1 MKYRLQAII
10 FVFVAFMLGCNEY
23 MIVGVLPD
31 IAHEYHDSLGKLG
44 LLVTVFALVYAIFT
58 PIITSMAN
66 RWRRHHVLLVL
77 MVIFFIGNTWTAM
90 APNFISMLLSR
101 ILTASVAGAIIS
113 MVLVMASYVAPR
125 EKRASLVSWVFAG
138 FSIASVIGIPIG
150 TVISTT
156 LTWHDSFWMISG
168 ITIIVFVAL
177 IWLVPRDTP
186 QFKSTL
192 SKQFVLF
199 KDSRI
204 ILGVSFIVAICA
216 ADYTIYTYIR
226 PLITNE
232 MGFDNTWLNWLLFG
246 MGIFFII
253 GNKFGGYLADRGG
266 IHRLSGI
273 YAAMTVLFLIFG
285 PVLPFKWGA
294 IIIVAV
300 LCIAFS
306 CYGSS
311 TQLMFLDIA
320 EKQYPQSLDLASSL
334 NSIFANIGISLGSF
348 TASQA
353 VTFTAMKN
361 LGYVGAVYGL
371 LATILVIVLSKIYGN
386 AQLLILTLSTD
397 RFSICAFYFPG
408 NLYATN
414 SSGVSNCCYLRI
426 LLTF

>member
-1 MKYRLQAII
+1 MKYRLQSIL

-31 IAHEYHDSLGKLG
+31 ITHQYHDSLSTLG

-58 PIITSMAN
+58 PIITSLAN

-77 MVIFFIGNTWTAM
+77 MVVFFIGNTWTAL
-90 APNFISMLLSR
+90 ASNFISMLFSR
-101 ILTASVAGAIIS
+101 VLTATVAGAIIS
-113 MVLVMASYVAPR
+113 IVLVMASFVAPR

-156 LTWHDSFWMISG
+156 FSWHDSFWMISG
-168 ITIIVFVAL
+168 LTIFVFVSL
-177 IWLVPRDTP
+177 IWLVPKDTP

-192 SKQFVLF
+192 SKQFTLL
-199 KDSRI
+199 KDTRFL
-204 ILGVSFIVAICA
+204 LGVVFIVTVCA

-232 MGFDNTWLNWLLFG
+232 MGFSNTWLNWLLFG

-253 GNKFGGYLADRGG
+253 GNKFGGYIADNGG
-266 IHRLSGI
+266 IHRLGGI
-273 YAAMTVLFLIFG
+273 YIAMTILYLLFG
-285 PVLPFKWGA
+285 PLLSFKWIA
-294 IIIVAV
+294 IIIVAL
-300 LCIAFS
+300 LCVAFS
-306 CYGSS
+306 SYGSS

-320 EKQYPQSLDLASSL
+320 EKEYPQSLDLASSL

-353 VTFTAMKN
+353 VAFLPMRN

-371 LATILVIVLSKIYGN
+371 AATILVLVLSKKYTGM
-386 AQLLILTLSTD
+386 
-397 RFSICAFYFPG
+397 RF
-408 NLYATN
+408 
-414 SSGVSNCCYLRI
+414 
-426 LLTF
+426 

>member
-1 MKYRLQAII
+1 MKYRLQSIL

-31 IAHEYHDSLGKLG
+31 IAHQYHDSLSTLG

-58 PIITSMAN
+58 PIITALAN

-77 MVIFFIGNTWTAM
+77 MVVFFIGNTWTAL
-90 APNFISMLLSR
+90 ASNFISMLFSR
-101 ILTASVAGAIIS
+101 VLTATVAGAIIS
-113 MVLVMASYVAPR
+113 IVLVMASFVAPR

-156 LTWHDSFWMISG
+156 FSWHDSFWMISSL
-168 ITIIVFVAL
+168 TIFVFVSL
-177 IWLVPRDTP
+177 IWLVPKDTP

-192 SKQFVLF
+192 SKQFTLLKDTRVL
-199 KDSRI
+199 
-204 ILGVSFIVAICA
+204 LGVVFIVTVCA

-232 MGFDNTWLNWLLFG
+232 MGFSNTWLNWLLFG

-253 GNKFGGYLADRGG
+253 GNKFGGYIADNGR
-266 IHRLSGI
+266 IHRLGGI
-273 YAAMTVLFLIFG
+273 YIAMTILYLLFG
-285 PVLPFKWGA
+285 PLLSFKWIA
-294 IIIVAV
+294 IIIVAL
-300 LCIAFS
+300 LCVAFS
-306 CYGSS
+306 SYGSS

-320 EKQYPQSLDLASSL
+320 EKEYPQSLDLASSL

-353 VTFTAMKN
+353 VAFLPMRN

-371 LATILVIVLSKIYGN
+371 AATILVLVLSKKYTGM
-386 AQLLILTLSTD
+386 
-397 RFSICAFYFPG
+397 RF
-408 NLYATN
+408 
-414 SSGVSNCCYLRI
+414 
-426 LLTF
+426 

>member
-1 MKYRLQAII
+1 MKYRLQSIL

-31 IAHEYHDSLGKLG
+31 IAHQYHDSLSTLG

-58 PIITSMAN
+58 PIITSLAN

-77 MVIFFIGNTWTAM
+77 MVVFFIGNTWTAL
-90 APNFISMLLSR
+90 ASNFISMLFSR
-101 ILTASVAGAIIS
+101 VLTATVAGAIIS
-113 MVLVMASYVAPR
+113 IVLVMASFVAPR

-150 TVISTT
+150 TVIRTT
-156 LTWHDSFWMISG
+156 FSWHDSFWMISG
-168 ITIIVFVAL
+168 LTIFVFVSL
-177 IWLVPRDTP
+177 IWLVPKDTP

-192 SKQFVLF
+192 SKQFTLLKDTRVL
-199 KDSRI
+199 
-204 ILGVSFIVAICA
+204 LGVVFIVTVCA

-232 MGFDNTWLNWLLFG
+232 MGFSNTWLNWLLFG

-253 GNKFGGYLADRGG
+253 GNKFGGYIADNGG
-266 IHRLSGI
+266 IHRLGGI
-273 YAAMTVLFLIFG
+273 YIAMTILYLLFG
-285 PVLPFKWGA
+285 PLLSFKWIA
-294 IIIVAV
+294 IIIVAL
-300 LCIAFS
+300 LCVAFS
-306 CYGSS
+306 SYGSS

-320 EKQYPQSLDLASSL
+320 EKEYPQSLDLASSL

-353 VTFTAMKN
+353 VAFLPMRN

-371 LATILVIVLSKIYGN
+371 AATILVLVLSKKYTGM
-386 AQLLILTLSTD
+386 
-397 RFSICAFYFPG
+397 RF
-408 NLYATN
+408 
-414 SSGVSNCCYLRI
+414 
-426 LLTF
+426 

>member
-1 MKYRLQAII
+1 MKYRLQSIL

-31 IAHEYHDSLGKLG
+31 IAHQYHDSLSTLG

-58 PIITSMAN
+58 PIITSLAN

-77 MVIFFIGNTWTAM
+77 MVVFFIGNTWTAL
-90 APNFISMLLSR
+90 ASNFISMLFSR
-101 ILTASVAGAIIS
+101 VLTATVAGAIIS
-113 MVLVMASYVAPR
+113 IVLVMASFVAPR

-156 LTWHDSFWMISG
+156 FSWHDSFWMISG
-168 ITIIVFVAL
+168 LTIFVFVSL
-177 IWLVPRDTP
+177 IWLVPKDTP

-192 SKQFVLF
+192 SKQFTLLKDTRVL
-199 KDSRI
+199 
-204 ILGVSFIVAICA
+204 LGVVFIVTVCA

-232 MGFDNTWLNWLLFG
+232 MGFSNTWLNWLLFG

-253 GNKFGGYLADRGG
+253 GNKFGGYIADNGG
-266 IHRLSGI
+266 IHRLGGI
-273 YAAMTVLFLIFG
+273 YIAMTILYLLFG
-285 PVLPFKWGA
+285 PLLSFKWIA
-294 IIIVAV
+294 IIIVAL

-306 CYGSS
+306 SYGSS
-311 TQLMFLDIA
+311 TQLMFLVIA
-320 EKQYPQSLDLASSL
+320 EKEYPQSLDLASSL

-353 VTFTAMKN
+353 VAFLPMRN

-371 LATILVIVLSKIYGN
+371 AATILVLVLSKKYTGM
-386 AQLLILTLSTD
+386 
-397 RFSICAFYFPG
+397 RF
-408 NLYATN
+408 
-414 SSGVSNCCYLRI
+414 
-426 LLTF
+426 

>member
-1 MKYRLQAII
+1 MKYRLQSIL

-31 IAHEYHDSLGKLG
+31 IAHQYHDSLSTLG

-58 PIITSMAN
+58 PIITSLAN

-77 MVIFFIGNTWTAM
+77 MVVFFIGNTWTTLAS
-90 APNFISMLLSR
+90 NFISMLFSR
-101 ILTASVAGAIIS
+101 VLTATVAGAIIS
-113 MVLVMASYVAPR
+113 IVLVMASFVAPR

-156 LTWHDSFWMISG
+156 FSWHDSFWMISG
-168 ITIIVFVAL
+168 LTIFVFISL
-177 IWLVPRDTP
+177 IWLVPKDTP

-192 SKQFVLF
+192 SKQFTLLKDTRVL
-199 KDSRI
+199 
-204 ILGVSFIVAICA
+204 LGVIFIVTVCA

-232 MGFDNTWLNWLLFG
+232 MGFSNIWLNWLLFG

-253 GNKFGGYLADRGG
+253 GNKFGGYIADNGG
-266 IHRLSGI
+266 IHRLGGI
-273 YAAMTVLFLIFG
+273 YIAMTILYLLFG
-285 PVLPFKWGA
+285 PLLSFKWVA
-294 IIIVAV
+294 IIIVAL
-300 LCIAFS
+300 LCVAFS
-306 CYGSS
+306 SYGSS

-320 EKQYPQSLDLASSL
+320 EKEYPQSLDLASSL

-353 VTFTAMKN
+353 VAFLPMRN

-371 LATILVIVLSKIYGN
+371 AATILVLVLSKKYTGM
-386 AQLLILTLSTD
+386 
-397 RFSICAFYFPG
+397 RF
-408 NLYATN
+408 
-414 SSGVSNCCYLRI
+414 
-426 LLTF
+426 

>member
-1 MKYRLQAII
+1 MRYRLQSIL

-31 IAHEYHDSLGKLG
+31 IAHQYHDSLSTLG

-58 PIITSMAN
+58 PIITSLAN

-77 MVIFFIGNTWTAM
+77 MVVFFIGNSWTAL
-90 APNFISMLLSR
+90 ASNFISMLFSR
-101 ILTASVAGAIIS
+101 VLTATVAGAIIS
-113 MVLVMASYVAPR
+113 IVLVMASIVAPR

-156 LTWHDSFWMISG
+156 FSWHDSFWMISG
-168 ITIIVFVAL
+168 LTIFVFVSL
-177 IWLVPRDTP
+177 IWLVPKDTP

-192 SKQFVLF
+192 SKQFTLLKDTRVL
-199 KDSRI
+199 
-204 ILGVSFIVAICA
+204 LGVIFIVTVCA

-232 MGFDNTWLNWLLFG
+232 MGFSNTWLNWLLFG

-253 GNKFGGYLADRGG
+253 GNKFGGYIADNGG
-266 IHRLSGI
+266 IHRLGGI
-273 YAAMTVLFLIFG
+273 YIAMTILYLLFG
-285 PVLPFKWGA
+285 PLLSFKWVA
-294 IIIVAV
+294 IIIVAL
-300 LCIAFS
+300 LCVAFS
-306 CYGSS
+306 SYGSS

-320 EKQYPQSLDLASSL
+320 EKEYPQSLDLASSL

-353 VTFTAMKN
+353 VAFLPMRN

-371 LATILVIVLSKIYGN
+371 AATILVLVLSKKYTGM
-386 AQLLILTLSTD
+386 
-397 RFSICAFYFPG
+397 RF
-408 NLYATN
+408 
-414 SSGVSNCCYLRI
+414 
-426 LLTF
+426 

>member
-1 MKYRLQAII
+1 MKYRLQSIL

-31 IAHEYHDSLGKLG
+31 IAHQYHDSLSTLG

-58 PIITSMAN
+58 PIITSLAN

-77 MVIFFIGNTWTAM
+77 MVVFFIGNTWTAL
-90 APNFISMLLSR
+90 ASNFISMLFSR
-101 ILTASVAGAIIS
+101 VLTATVAGAIIS
-113 MVLVMASYVAPR
+113 IVLVMASFVAPR

-156 LTWHDSFWMISG
+156 FSWHDSFWMISG
-168 ITIIVFVAL
+168 LTIFVFISL
-177 IWLVPRDTP
+177 IWLVPKDTP

-192 SKQFVLF
+192 SKQFTLLKDTRVL
-199 KDSRI
+199 
-204 ILGVSFIVAICA
+204 LGVIFIVTVCV

-232 MGFDNTWLNWLLFG
+232 MGFSNTWLNWLLFG

-253 GNKFGGYLADRGG
+253 GNKFGGYIADNGG
-266 IHRLSGI
+266 IHRLGGI
-273 YAAMTVLFLIFG
+273 YIAMTILYLLFG
-285 PVLPFKWGA
+285 PLLSFKWVA
-294 IIIVAV
+294 IIIVAL
-300 LCIAFS
+300 LCVAFS
-306 CYGSS
+306 SYGSS

-320 EKQYPQSLDLASSL
+320 EKEYPQSLDLASSL

-353 VTFTAMKN
+353 VAFLPMRN

-371 LATILVIVLSKIYGN
+371 AATILVLVLSKKYTGM
-386 AQLLILTLSTD
+386 
-397 RFSICAFYFPG
+397 RF
-408 NLYATN
+408 
-414 SSGVSNCCYLRI
+414 
-426 LLTF
+426 

>member
-1 MKYRLQAII
+1 MKYRLQSIL

-31 IAHEYHDSLGKLG
+31 IAHQYHDSLSTLG

-58 PIITSMAN
+58 PIITSLAN

-77 MVIFFIGNTWTAM
+77 MVVFFIGNTWTAL
-90 APNFISMLLSR
+90 ASNFISMLFSR
-101 ILTASVAGAIIS
+101 VLTATVAGAIIS
-113 MVLVMASYVAPR
+113 IVLVMASFVAPR

-156 LTWHDSFWMISG
+156 FSWHDRFWMISG
-168 ITIIVFVAL
+168 LTIFVFISL
-177 IWLVPRDTP
+177 IWLVPKDTP

-192 SKQFVLF
+192 SKQFTLLKDTRVL
-199 KDSRI
+199 
-204 ILGVSFIVAICA
+204 LGVIFIVTVCA

-232 MGFDNTWLNWLLFG
+232 MGFSNTWLNWLLFG

-253 GNKFGGYLADRGG
+253 GNKFGGYIADNGG
-266 IHRLSGI
+266 IHRLGGI
-273 YAAMTVLFLIFG
+273 YIAMTILYLLFG
-285 PVLPFKWGA
+285 PLLSFKWVA
-294 IIIVAV
+294 IIIVAL
-300 LCIAFS
+300 LCVAFS
-306 CYGSS
+306 SYGSS

-320 EKQYPQSLDLASSL
+320 EKEYPQSLDLASSL

-353 VTFTAMKN
+353 VAFLPMRY

-371 LATILVIVLSKIYGN
+371 AATILVLVLSKKYTGM
-386 AQLLILTLSTD
+386 
-397 RFSICAFYFPG
+397 RF
-408 NLYATN
+408 
-414 SSGVSNCCYLRI
+414 
-426 LLTF
+426 

>member
-1 MKYRLQAII
+1 MKYRLQAIL
-10 FVFVAFMLGCNEY
+10 FVFIAFMLGCNEY

-31 IAHEYHDSLGKLG
+31 IAHQYHDSLSTLG

-58 PIITSMAN
+58 PIITSLAN

-77 MVIFFIGNTWTAM
+77 MVVFFIGNTWTAL
-90 APNFISMLLSR
+90 ASNFISMLFSR
-101 ILTASVAGAIIS
+101 VLTATVAGAIIS
-113 MVLVMASYVAPR
+113 IVLVMASFVAPR

-156 LTWHDSFWMISG
+156 LSWHDSFWMISG
-168 ITIIVFVAL
+168 LTIFVFVSL
-177 IWLVPRDTP
+177 IWLVPKDTP

-192 SKQFVLF
+192 SKQFTLLKDTRVL
-199 KDSRI
+199 
-204 ILGVSFIVAICA
+204 LGVVFIVTVCA

-232 MGFDNTWLNWLLFG
+232 MGFSNTWLNWLLFG

-253 GNKFGGYLADRGG
+253 GNKFGGYIADNGG
-266 IHRLSGI
+266 IHRLGGI
-273 YAAMTVLFLIFG
+273 YIAMTILYLLFG
-285 PVLPFKWGA
+285 PLLSFKWIA
-294 IIIVAV
+294 IIIVAL

-306 CYGSS
+306 SYGSS

-320 EKQYPQSLDLASSL
+320 EKEYPQSLDLASSL

-353 VTFTAMKN
+353 VAFLPMRN

-371 LATILVIVLSKIYGN
+371 AATILVLVLSKKYTGM
-386 AQLLILTLSTD
+386 
-397 RFSICAFYFPG
+397 RF
-408 NLYATN
+408 
-414 SSGVSNCCYLRI
+414 
-426 LLTF
+426 

>member
-1 MKYRLQAII
+1 MKYRLQSIL

-31 IAHEYHDSLGKLG
+31 IAHQYHDSLSTLG

-58 PIITSMAN
+58 PIITSLAN

-77 MVIFFIGNTWTAM
+77 MVVFFIGNTWTAL
-90 APNFISMLLSR
+90 ASNFISMLFSR
-101 ILTASVAGAIIS
+101 VLTATVAGAIIS
-113 MVLVMASYVAPR
+113 IVLVMASFVAPR

-156 LTWHDSFWMISG
+156 FSWHDSFWMISG
-168 ITIIVFVAL
+168 LTIFVFVSL
-177 IWLVPRDTP
+177 IWLVPKDTP

-192 SKQFVLF
+192 SKQFTLLKDTRVL
-199 KDSRI
+199 
-204 ILGVSFIVAICA
+204 LGVVFIVTVCA

-232 MGFDNTWLNWLLFG
+232 MGFSNTWLNWLLFG

-253 GNKFGGYLADRGG
+253 GNKFGGYIADNGG
-266 IHRLSGI
+266 IHRLGGI
-273 YAAMTVLFLIFG
+273 YIAMTILYLLFG
-285 PVLPFKWGA
+285 PLLSFKWIA
-294 IIIVAV
+294 IIIVAL

-306 CYGSS
+306 SYGSS

-320 EKQYPQSLDLASSL
+320 EKEYPQSLDLASSL

-353 VTFTAMKN
+353 VAFLPMRN

-371 LATILVIVLSKIYGN
+371 AATILVLVLSKRYTGM
-386 AQLLILTLSTD
+386 
-397 RFSICAFYFPG
+397 RF
-408 NLYATN
+408 
-414 SSGVSNCCYLRI
+414 
-426 LLTF
+426 

>member
-1 MKYRLQAII
+1 MKYRLQSIL

-31 IAHEYHDSLGKLG
+31 IAHQYHDSLSTLG

-58 PIITSMAN
+58 PIITSLAN

-77 MVIFFIGNTWTAM
+77 MVVFFIGNTWTAL
-90 APNFISMLLSR
+90 ASNFISMLFSR
-101 ILTASVAGAIIS
+101 VLTATVAGAIIS
-113 MVLVMASYVAPR
+113 IVLVMASFVAPR

-156 LTWHDSFWMISG
+156 FSWHDSFWMISG
-168 ITIIVFVAL
+168 LTIFVFVSL
-177 IWLVPRDTP
+177 IWLVPKDTP

-192 SKQFVLF
+192 SKQFTLLKDTRVL
-199 KDSRI
+199 
-204 ILGVSFIVAICA
+204 LGVVFIVTVCA

-232 MGFDNTWLNWLLFG
+232 MGFSNTWLNWLLFG

-253 GNKFGGYLADRGG
+253 GNKFGGYIADNGG
-266 IHRLSGI
+266 IHRLGGI
-273 YAAMTVLFLIFG
+273 YIAMTILYLLFG
-285 PVLPFKWGA
+285 PLLSFKWIA
-294 IIIVAV
+294 IIIVAL

-306 CYGSS
+306 SYGSS

-320 EKQYPQSLDLASSL
+320 EKEYLQSLDLASSL

-353 VTFTAMKN
+353 VAFLPMRN

-371 LATILVIVLSKIYGN
+371 AATILVLVLSKKYTGM
-386 AQLLILTLSTD
+386 
-397 RFSICAFYFPG
+397 RF
-408 NLYATN
+408 
-414 SSGVSNCCYLRI
+414 
-426 LLTF
+426 

>member
-1 MKYRLQAII
+1 MKYRLQSIL

-31 IAHEYHDSLGKLG
+31 IAHQYHDSLSTLG

-58 PIITSMAN
+58 PIITSLAN

-77 MVIFFIGNTWTAM
+77 MVVFFIGNTWTAL
-90 APNFISMLLSR
+90 ASNFISMLFSR
-101 ILTASVAGAIIS
+101 VLTATVAGAIIS
-113 MVLVMASYVAPR
+113 IVLVMASFVAPR

-156 LTWHDSFWMISG
+156 FSWHDSFWMISSL
-168 ITIIVFVAL
+168 TIFVFVSL
-177 IWLVPRDTP
+177 IWLVPKDTP

-192 SKQFVLF
+192 SKQFTLLKDTRVL
-199 KDSRI
+199 
-204 ILGVSFIVAICA
+204 LGVVFIVTVCA

-232 MGFDNTWLNWLLFG
+232 MGFSNTWLNWLLFG

-253 GNKFGGYLADRGG
+253 GNKFGGYIAGNGG
-266 IHRLSGI
+266 IHRLGGI
-273 YAAMTVLFLIFG
+273 YIAMTILYLLFG
-285 PVLPFKWGA
+285 PLLSFKWIA
-294 IIIVAV
+294 IIIVAL
-300 LCIAFS
+300 LCVAFS
-306 CYGSS
+306 SYGSS

-320 EKQYPQSLDLASSL
+320 EKEYPQSLDLASSL

-353 VTFTAMKN
+353 VAFLPMRN

-371 LATILVIVLSKIYGN
+371 DATILVLVLSKKYTGM
-386 AQLLILTLSTD
+386 
-397 RFSICAFYFPG
+397 RF
-408 NLYATN
+408 
-414 SSGVSNCCYLRI
+414 
-426 LLTF
+426 

>member
-1 MKYRLQAII
+1 MKYRLQSIL

-31 IAHEYHDSLGKLG
+31 TAHQYHDSLSTLG

-58 PIITSMAN
+58 PIITSLAN

-77 MVIFFIGNTWTAM
+77 MVVFFIGNTWTAL
-90 APNFISMLLSR
+90 ASNFISMLFSR
-101 ILTASVAGAIIS
+101 VLTATVAGAIIS
-113 MVLVMASYVAPR
+113 IVLVMASFVAPR

-156 LTWHDSFWMISG
+156 FSWHDSFWMISSL
-168 ITIIVFVAL
+168 TIFVFVSL
-177 IWLVPRDTP
+177 IWLVPKDTP

-192 SKQFVLF
+192 SKQFTLLKDTRVL
-199 KDSRI
+199 
-204 ILGVSFIVAICA
+204 LGVVFIVTVCA

-232 MGFDNTWLNWLLFG
+232 MGFSNTWLNWLLFG

-253 GNKFGGYLADRGG
+253 GNKFGGYIADNGG
-266 IHRLSGI
+266 IHRLGGI
-273 YAAMTVLFLIFG
+273 YIAMTILYLLFG
-285 PVLPFKWGA
+285 PLLSFKWIA
-294 IIIVAV
+294 IIIVAL
-300 LCIAFS
+300 LCVAFS
-306 CYGSS
+306 SYGSS

-320 EKQYPQSLDLASSL
+320 EKEYPQSLDLASSL

-353 VTFTAMKN
+353 VAFLPMRN

-371 LATILVIVLSKIYGN
+371 AATILVLVLSKKYTGM
-386 AQLLILTLSTD
+386 
-397 RFSICAFYFPG
+397 RF
-408 NLYATN
+408 
-414 SSGVSNCCYLRI
+414 
-426 LLTF
+426 

>member
-1 MKYRLQAII
+1 MKYRLQSIL

-31 IAHEYHDSLGKLG
+31 IAHQYHDSLSTLG

-58 PIITSMAN
+58 PIITSLAN

-77 MVIFFIGNTWTAM
+77 MVVFFIGNTWTAL
-90 APNFISMLLSR
+90 ASNFISMLFSR
-101 ILTASVAGAIIS
+101 VLTATVAGAIIS
-113 MVLVMASYVAPR
+113 IVLVMASFVAPR
-125 EKRASLVSWVFAG
+125 EKRASLVSWVFG

-156 LTWHDSFWMISG
+156 FSWHDSFWMISG
-168 ITIIVFVAL
+168 LTIFVFISL
-177 IWLVPRDTP
+177 IWLVPKDTP

-192 SKQFVLF
+192 SKQFTLLKDTRVL
-199 KDSRI
+199 
-204 ILGVSFIVAICA
+204 LGVIFIVTVCA

-232 MGFDNTWLNWLLFG
+232 MGFSNTWLNWLLFG

-253 GNKFGGYLADRGG
+253 GNKFGGYIADNGG
-266 IHRLSGI
+266 IHRLGGI
-273 YAAMTVLFLIFG
+273 YIAMTILYLLFG
-285 PVLPFKWGA
+285 PLLSFKWVA
-294 IIIVAV
+294 IIIVAL
-300 LCIAFS
+300 LCVAFS
-306 CYGSS
+306 SYGSS

-320 EKQYPQSLDLASSL
+320 EKEYPQSLDLASSL

-353 VTFTAMKN
+353 VAFLPMRN

-371 LATILVIVLSKIYGN
+371 AATILVLVLSKKYHS
-386 AQLLILTLSTD
+386 LI
-397 RFSICAFYFPG
+397 SITPRYYCKPFQ
-408 NLYATN
+408 
-414 SSGVSNCCYLRI
+414 
-426 LLTF
+426 

>member
-1 MKYRLQAII
+1 MKYRLQSIL

-31 IAHEYHDSLGKLG
+31 IAHQYHDSLSTLG

-58 PIITSMAN
+58 PIITSLAN

-77 MVIFFIGNTWTAM
+77 MVVFFIGNTWTAL
-90 APNFISMLLSR
+90 ASNFISMLFSR
-101 ILTASVAGAIIS
+101 VLTATVAGAIIS
-113 MVLVMASYVAPR
+113 IVLVMASFVAPR

-156 LTWHDSFWMISG
+156 FSWHDSFWMISG
-168 ITIIVFVAL
+168 LTIFVFVSL
-177 IWLVPRDTP
+177 IWLVPKDTP

-192 SKQFVLF
+192 SKQFSLLKDTRVL
-199 KDSRI
+199 
-204 ILGVSFIVAICA
+204 LGVVFIVTVCA

-232 MGFDNTWLNWLLFG
+232 MGFSNTWLNWLLFG

-253 GNKFGGYLADRGG
+253 GNKFGGYIADNGG
-266 IHRLSGI
+266 IHRLGGI
-273 YAAMTVLFLIFG
+273 YIAMTILYLLFG
-285 PVLPFKWGA
+285 PLLSFKWIA
-294 IIIVAV
+294 IIIVAL

-306 CYGSS
+306 SYGSS

-320 EKQYPQSLDLASSL
+320 EKEYPQSLDLASSL

-353 VTFTAMKN
+353 VAFLPMRN

-371 LATILVIVLSKIYGN
+371 AATILVLVLSKKYTGM
-386 AQLLILTLSTD
+386 
-397 RFSICAFYFPG
+397 RF
-408 NLYATN
+408 
-414 SSGVSNCCYLRI
+414 
-426 LLTF
+426 

>member
-1 MKYRLQAII
+1 MKYRLQSIL

-31 IAHEYHDSLGKLG
+31 IAHQYHDSLSTLG

-58 PIITSMAN
+58 PIITSLAN

-77 MVIFFIGNTWTAM
+77 MVVFFIGNTWTAL
-90 APNFISMLLSR
+90 ASNFISMLFSR
-101 ILTASVAGAIIS
+101 VLTATVAGAIIS
-113 MVLVMASYVAPR
+113 IVLVMASFVAPR

-156 LTWHDSFWMISG
+156 FSWHDSFWMISG
-168 ITIIVFVAL
+168 LTIFVFVSL
-177 IWLVPRDTP
+177 IWLVPKDTP

-192 SKQFVLF
+192 SKQFTLLKDTRVL
-199 KDSRI
+199 
-204 ILGVSFIVAICA
+204 LGVVFIVTVCA

-232 MGFDNTWLNWLLFG
+232 MGFSNTWLNWLLFG

-253 GNKFGGYLADRGG
+253 GNKFGGYIADNGG
-266 IHRLSGI
+266 IHRLGGI
-273 YAAMTVLFLIFG
+273 YIAMTILYLLFRPL
-285 PVLPFKWGA
+285 LSFKWIA
-294 IIIVAV
+294 IIIVAL

-306 CYGSS
+306 SYGSS

-320 EKQYPQSLDLASSL
+320 EKEYPQSLDLASSL

-353 VTFTAMKN
+353 VAFLPMRN

-371 LATILVIVLSKIYGN
+371 AATILVLVLSKKYTGM
-386 AQLLILTLSTD
+386 
-397 RFSICAFYFPG
+397 RF
-408 NLYATN
+408 
-414 SSGVSNCCYLRI
+414 
-426 LLTF
+426 

>member
-1 MKYRLQAII
+1 MKYRLQSIL
-10 FVFVAFMLGCNEY
+10 FVFFAFMLGCNEY

-31 IAHEYHDSLGKLG
+31 IAHQYHDSLSTLG

-58 PIITSMAN
+58 PIITSLAN

-77 MVIFFIGNTWTAM
+77 MVVFFIGNTWTAL
-90 APNFISMLLSR
+90 ASNFISMLFSR
-101 ILTASVAGAIIS
+101 VLTATVAGAIIS
-113 MVLVMASYVAPR
+113 IVLVMASFVAPR

-156 LTWHDSFWMISG
+156 FSWHDSFWMISG
-168 ITIIVFVAL
+168 LTIFVFVSL
-177 IWLVPRDTP
+177 IWLVPKDTP

-192 SKQFVLF
+192 SKQFTLLKDTRVL
-199 KDSRI
+199 
-204 ILGVSFIVAICA
+204 LGVVFIVTVCA

-232 MGFDNTWLNWLLFG
+232 MGFSNTWLNWLLFG

-253 GNKFGGYLADRGG
+253 GNKFGGYIADNGG
-266 IHRLSGI
+266 IHRLGGI
-273 YAAMTVLFLIFG
+273 YIAMTILYLLFG
-285 PVLPFKWGA
+285 PLLSFKWIA
-294 IIIVAV
+294 IIIVAL

-306 CYGSS
+306 SYGSS

-320 EKQYPQSLDLASSL
+320 EKEYPQSLDLASSL

-353 VTFTAMKN
+353 VAFLPMRN

-371 LATILVIVLSKIYGN
+371 AATILVLVLSKKYTGM
-386 AQLLILTLSTD
+386 
-397 RFSICAFYFPG
+397 RF
-408 NLYATN
+408 
-414 SSGVSNCCYLRI
+414 
-426 LLTF
+426 

>member
-1 MKYRLQAII
+1 MRYRLQSIL

-31 IAHEYHDSLGKLG
+31 IAHQYHDSLSTLG

-58 PIITSMAN
+58 PIITSLAN
-66 RWRRHHVLLVL
+66 RWRRHHVLLAL
-77 MVIFFIGNTWTAM
+77 MVVFFIGNTWTAL
-90 APNFISMLLSR
+90 ASNFISMLFSR
-101 ILTASVAGAIIS
+101 VLTATVAGAIIS
-113 MVLVMASYVAPR
+113 IVLVMASFVAPR

-156 LTWHDSFWMISG
+156 FSWHDSFWMISG
-168 ITIIVFVAL
+168 LTIFVFISL
-177 IWLVPRDTP
+177 IWLVPKDTP

-192 SKQFVLF
+192 SKQFTLLKDTRVL
-199 KDSRI
+199 
-204 ILGVSFIVAICA
+204 LGVIFIVTVCA

-232 MGFDNTWLNWLLFG
+232 MSFSNTWLNWLLFG

-253 GNKFGGYLADRGG
+253 GNKFGGYIADNGG
-266 IHRLSGI
+266 IHRLGGI
-273 YAAMTVLFLIFG
+273 YIAMTILYLLFG
-285 PVLPFKWGA
+285 PLLSFKWIA
-294 IIIVAV
+294 IIIVAL
-300 LCIAFS
+300 LCVAFS
-306 CYGSS
+306 SYGSS

-320 EKQYPQSLDLASSL
+320 EKEYPQSLDLASSL

-353 VTFTAMKN
+353 VAFLPMRN

-371 LATILVIVLSKIYGN
+371 AATILVLVLSKKYTGM
-386 AQLLILTLSTD
+386 
-397 RFSICAFYFPG
+397 RF
-408 NLYATN
+408 
-414 SSGVSNCCYLRI
+414 
-426 LLTF
+426 

>member
-1 MKYRLQAII
+1 MKYRLQSIL
-10 FVFVAFMLGCNEY
+10 FVFGAFMLGRNEY

-31 IAHEYHDSLGKLG
+31 IAHQYHDSLSTLG

-58 PIITSMAN
+58 PIITSLAN

-77 MVIFFIGNTWTAM
+77 MVVFFIGNTWTAL
-90 APNFISMLLSR
+90 ASNFISMLFSR
-101 ILTASVAGAIIS
+101 VLTATVAGAIIS
-113 MVLVMASYVAPR
+113 IVLVMASFVAPR

-156 LTWHDSFWMISG
+156 FSWHDSFWMISG
-168 ITIIVFVAL
+168 LTIFVFVSL
-177 IWLVPRDTP
+177 IWLVPKDTP

-192 SKQFVLF
+192 SKQFTLLKDTRVL
-199 KDSRI
+199 
-204 ILGVSFIVAICA
+204 LGVVFIVTVCA

-232 MGFDNTWLNWLLFG
+232 MGFSNTWLNWLLFG

-253 GNKFGGYLADRGG
+253 GNKFGGYIADNGG
-266 IHRLSGI
+266 IHRLGGI
-273 YAAMTVLFLIFG
+273 YIAMTILYLLFG
-285 PVLPFKWGA
+285 PLLSFKWIA
-294 IIIVAV
+294 IIIVAL

-306 CYGSS
+306 SYGSS

-320 EKQYPQSLDLASSL
+320 EKEYPQSLDLASSL

-353 VTFTAMKN
+353 VAFLPMRN

-371 LATILVIVLSKIYGN
+371 AATILVLVLSKKYTGM
-386 AQLLILTLSTD
+386 
-397 RFSICAFYFPG
+397 RF
-408 NLYATN
+408 
-414 SSGVSNCCYLRI
+414 
-426 LLTF
+426 

>member
-1 MKYRLQAII
+1 MKYRLQSIL

-31 IAHEYHDSLGKLG
+31 IAHQYHDSLSTLG

-58 PIITSMAN
+58 PIITSLAN

-77 MVIFFIGNTWTAM
+77 MVVFFIGNTWTAL
-90 APNFISMLLSR
+90 ASNFISMLFSR
-101 ILTASVAGAIIS
+101 VLTATVAGAIIS
-113 MVLVMASYVAPR
+113 IVLVMASFVAPR

-156 LTWHDSFWMISG
+156 FSWHDSFWMISG
-168 ITIIVFVAL
+168 LTIFVFVSL
-177 IWLVPRDTP
+177 IWLVPKDTP

-192 SKQFVLF
+192 SKQFTLLKDTRVL
-199 KDSRI
+199 
-204 ILGVSFIVAICA
+204 LGVVFIVTVCA

-232 MGFDNTWLNWLLFG
+232 MGFSNTWLNWLLFG

-253 GNKFGGYLADRGG
+253 GNKFGGYIADNGG
-266 IHRLSGI
+266 IHRLGGI
-273 YAAMTVLFLIFG
+273 YIAMTILYLLFG
-285 PVLPFKWGA
+285 PLLSFKWIA
-294 IIIVAV
+294 IIIVAL

-306 CYGSS
+306 SYGSS

-320 EKQYPQSLDLASSL
+320 EKEYPQSLDLASSL

-353 VTFTAMKN
+353 VAFLPMRN
-361 LGYVGAVYGL
+361 LGYVGTVYGL
-371 LATILVIVLSKIYGN
+371 AATILVLVLSKKYTGM
-386 AQLLILTLSTD
+386 
-397 RFSICAFYFPG
+397 RF
-408 NLYATN
+408 
-414 SSGVSNCCYLRI
+414 
-426 LLTF
+426 

>member
-1 MKYRLQAII
+1 MKYRLQSIL

-31 IAHEYHDSLGKLG
+31 IAHQYHDSLSTLG

-58 PIITSMAN
+58 PIITSLAN

-77 MVIFFIGNTWTAM
+77 MVVFFIGNTWTAL
-90 APNFISMLLSR
+90 ASNFISMLFSR
-101 ILTASVAGAIIS
+101 VLTATVAGAIIS
-113 MVLVMASYVAPR
+113 IVLVMASFVAPR

-156 LTWHDSFWMISG
+156 FSWHDSFWMISG
-168 ITIIVFVAL
+168 LTIFVFVSL
-177 IWLVPRDTP
+177 IWLVPKDTP

-192 SKQFVLF
+192 SKQFTLLKDTRVL
-199 KDSRI
+199 
-204 ILGVSFIVAICA
+204 LGVVFIVTVCA

-232 MGFDNTWLNWLLFG
+232 MGFSNTWLNWLLFG

-253 GNKFGGYLADRGG
+253 GNKFGGYIADNGG
-266 IHRLSGI
+266 IHRLGGI
-273 YAAMTVLFLIFG
+273 YIAMTILYLLFG
-285 PVLPFKWGA
+285 PFLSFKCIA
-294 IIIVAV
+294 IIIVAL

-306 CYGSS
+306 SYGSS

-320 EKQYPQSLDLASSL
+320 EKEYPQSLDLASSL

-353 VTFTAMKN
+353 VAFLPMRN

-371 LATILVIVLSKIYGN
+371 AATILVLVLSKKYTGM
-386 AQLLILTLSTD
+386 
-397 RFSICAFYFPG
+397 RF
-408 NLYATN
+408 
-414 SSGVSNCCYLRI
+414 
-426 LLTF
+426 

>member
-1 MKYRLQAII
+1 MKYRLQSIL

-31 IAHEYHDSLGKLG
+31 IAHQYHDSLSTLG

-58 PIITSMAN
+58 PIITSLAN

-77 MVIFFIGNTWTAM
+77 MVVFFIGNTWTAL
-90 APNFISMLLSR
+90 ASNFISMLFSR
-101 ILTASVAGAIIS
+101 VLTATVAGAIIS
-113 MVLVMASYVAPR
+113 IVLVMASFVAPR

-156 LTWHDSFWMISG
+156 FSWHDSFWMISG
-168 ITIIVFVAL
+168 LTIFVFVSL
-177 IWLVPRDTP
+177 IWLVPKDTP

-192 SKQFVLF
+192 SKQFTLLKDTRVL
-199 KDSRI
+199 
-204 ILGVSFIVAICA
+204 LGVVFIVTVCA
-216 ADYTIYTYIR
+216 ADYTIYTYLR

-232 MGFDNTWLNWLLFG
+232 MGFSNTWLNWLLFG

-253 GNKFGGYLADRGG
+253 GNKFGGYIADNGG
-266 IHRLSGI
+266 IHRLGGI
-273 YAAMTVLFLIFG
+273 YIAMTILYLLFG
-285 PVLPFKWGA
+285 PLLSFKWIA
-294 IIIVAV
+294 IIIVAL

-306 CYGSS
+306 SYGSS

-320 EKQYPQSLDLASSL
+320 EKEYPQSLDLASSL

-353 VTFTAMKN
+353 VAFLPMRN

-371 LATILVIVLSKIYGN
+371 AATILVLVLSKKYTGM
-386 AQLLILTLSTD
+386 
-397 RFSICAFYFPG
+397 RF
-408 NLYATN
+408 
-414 SSGVSNCCYLRI
+414 
-426 LLTF
+426 

>member
-1 MKYRLQAII
+1 MKYRLQSIL

-31 IAHEYHDSLGKLG
+31 IAHQYHDSLSTLG

-58 PIITSMAN
+58 PIITSLAN

-77 MVIFFIGNTWTAM
+77 MVVFFIGNTWTAL
-90 APNFISMLLSR
+90 ASNFISMLFSR
-101 ILTASVAGAIIS
+101 VLTATVAGAIIS
-113 MVLVMASYVAPR
+113 IVLVMASFVAPR

-156 LTWHDSFWMISG
+156 FSWHDSFWMISG
-168 ITIIVFVAL
+168 LTIFVFISL
-177 IWLVPRDTP
+177 IWLVPKDTP

-192 SKQFVLF
+192 SKQFTLLKDTRVL
-199 KDSRI
+199 
-204 ILGVSFIVAICA
+204 LGVIFIVTVCA

-232 MGFDNTWLNWLLFG
+232 MGFSNTWLNWLLFG

-253 GNKFGGYLADRGG
+253 GNKFGGYIADNGG
-266 IHRLSGI
+266 IHRLGGI
-273 YAAMTVLFLIFG
+273 YIAMTILYLLFG
-285 PVLPFKWGA
+285 PLLSFKWVA
-294 IIIVAV
+294 IIIVAL
-300 LCIAFS
+300 LCVAFS
-306 CYGSS
+306 SYGSS

-320 EKQYPQSLDLASSL
+320 EKEYPQSLDLASSL

-353 VTFTAMKN
+353 VAFLPMRN

-371 LATILVIVLSKIYGN
+371 ATTILVLVLSKKYTGM
-386 AQLLILTLSTD
+386 
-397 RFSICAFYFPG
+397 RF
-408 NLYATN
+408 
-414 SSGVSNCCYLRI
+414 
-426 LLTF
+426 

>member
-1 MKYRLQAII
+1 MKYRLQSIL

-31 IAHEYHDSLGKLG
+31 IAHQYHDSLSTLG

-58 PIITSMAN
+58 PIITSLAN

-77 MVIFFIGNTWTAM
+77 MVVFFIGNTWTAL
-90 APNFISMLLSR
+90 ASNFISMLFSR
-101 ILTASVAGAIIS
+101 VLTATVAGAIIS
-113 MVLVMASYVAPR
+113 IALVMASFVAPR

-156 LTWHDSFWMISG
+156 FSWHDSFWMISG
-168 ITIIVFVAL
+168 LTIFVFVSL
-177 IWLVPRDTP
+177 IWLVPKDTP

-192 SKQFVLF
+192 SKQFTLLKDTRVL
-199 KDSRI
+199 
-204 ILGVSFIVAICA
+204 LGVIFIVTVCA

-232 MGFDNTWLNWLLFG
+232 MGFSNTWLNWLLFG

-253 GNKFGGYLADRGG
+253 GNKFGGYIADNGG
-266 IHRLSGI
+266 IHRLGGI
-273 YAAMTVLFLIFG
+273 YIAMTILYLLFG
-285 PVLPFKWGA
+285 PLLSFKWVA
-294 IIIVAV
+294 IIIVAL
-300 LCIAFS
+300 LCVAFS
-306 CYGSS
+306 SYGSS

-320 EKQYPQSLDLASSL
+320 EKEYPQSLDLASSL

-353 VTFTAMKN
+353 VAFLPMRN

-371 LATILVIVLSKIYGN
+371 AATILVLVLSKKYTGM
-386 AQLLILTLSTD
+386 
-397 RFSICAFYFPG
+397 RF
-408 NLYATN
+408 
-414 SSGVSNCCYLRI
+414 
-426 LLTF
+426 

>member
-1 MKYRLQAII
+1 MKYRLQSIL

-31 IAHEYHDSLGKLG
+31 IAHQYHDSLSTLG

-58 PIITSMAN
+58 PIITSLAN

-77 MVIFFIGNTWTAM
+77 MVVFFIGNTWTAL
-90 APNFISMLLSR
+90 ASNFISMLFSR
-101 ILTASVAGAIIS
+101 VLTATVAGAIIS
-113 MVLVMASYVAPR
+113 IVLVMASFVAPR

-156 LTWHDSFWMISG
+156 FSWHDSFWMISG
-168 ITIIVFVAL
+168 LTIFVFISL
-177 IWLVPRDTP
+177 IWLVPKDTP

-192 SKQFVLF
+192 SKQFTLLKDTRVL
-199 KDSRI
+199 
-204 ILGVSFIVAICA
+204 LGVIFIVTVCA

-232 MGFDNTWLNWLLFG
+232 MGFSNTWLNWLLFG

-253 GNKFGGYLADRGG
+253 GNKFGGYIADNGG
-266 IHRLSGI
+266 IHRLGGI
-273 YAAMTVLFLIFG
+273 YIAMTILYLLFG
-285 PVLPFKWGA
+285 PLLSFKWVA
-294 IIIVAV
+294 IIIVTL
-300 LCIAFS
+300 LCVAFS
-306 CYGSS
+306 SYGSS

-320 EKQYPQSLDLASSL
+320 EKEYPQSLDLASSL

-353 VTFTAMKN
+353 VAFLPMRN

-371 LATILVIVLSKIYGN
+371 AATILVLVLSKKYTGM
-386 AQLLILTLSTD
+386 
-397 RFSICAFYFPG
+397 RF
-408 NLYATN
+408 
-414 SSGVSNCCYLRI
+414 
-426 LLTF
+426 